1 MYTDT
6 FIQCIQTH
14 SLFLKTEIICKLK
27 RTCHSMAHTSVILRI
42 LRGARL
48 SSPGQLHPFFSQ
60 STVHLHNNEPA
71 KEGMTSSLCGPCC
84 FTQHPPCFVQM
95 TGAGCAPLIPSGV
108 RGWAG
113 PAAVEQTSVP
123 PHLKKKKKAQKQK
136 VRKPDLLWL
145 KHWCFSP
152 RAFHLLCSLPWQW
165 TLFL

>member
-1 MYTDT
+1 MHRCTRTLYICVCISSHVYRHIHTMYTDT

-71 KEGMTSSLCGPCC
+71 KEGMTSPLCGPKLLY
-84 FTQHPPCFVQM
+84 T
-95 TGAGCAPLIPSGV
+95 
-108 RGWAG
+108 
-113 PAAVEQTSVP
+113 TST
-123 PHLKKKKKAQKQK
+123 
-136 VRKPDLLWL
+136 
-145 KHWCFSP
+145 
-152 RAFHLLCSLPWQW
+152 LLCSDDRGWMCPVNSLWSKR
-165 TLFL
+165 LSRACCC